1 MSALLERLAGI
12 YKATKFVKIVADM
25 CIPNYPD
32 RNVPTLLIYGQG
44 DLKQQIVGLSRF
56 GGKSANVEN
65 LEIVLKAIGALPK
78 DFSNDETYQ
87 DDIGQNIVS
96 EEDDDDWE

>member
-1 MSALLERLAGI
+1 LERLADK

-65 LEIVLKAIGALPK
+65 LEFVLKAIGALPK
-78 DFSNDETYQ
+78 EGNNNEMYQEEIDQRINSEDE
-87 DDIGQNIVS
+87 
-96 EEDDDDWE
+96 DDWE